1 MGIYIF
7 IYILSIKLSISFI
20 PKFIHI
26 ANNFCLFFVE
36 IFIMFLLQNVDAIH
50 RNYKKWCK
58 FCRKTKNHRHAQK
71 ASPLG
76 IKICTPPQKSS
87 NDKGFWLQYV
97 IISIITYIYH
107 LLYYHILYIILII
120 YNAGSYINVMQL
132 IIINIYT
139 III

>member
-1 MGIYIF
+1 MSFLSLILIYMGIYIF

-36 IFIMFLLQNVDAIH
+36 IFVMFLLQNVDAIH

-87 NDKGFWLQYV
+87 NDKGFRVL
-97 IISIITYIYH
+97 ISYNIHYN
-107 LLYYHILYIILII
+107 LYILFIILPYII
-120 YNAGSYINVMQL
+120 HYIN
-132 IIINIYT
+132 NK
-139 III
+139 

>member
-20 PKFIHI
+20 PNFIHI

-36 IFIMFLLQNVDAIH
+36 IFVMFLLQNVDAIH

-76 IKICTPPQKSS
+76 MKIYTPAPKSS
-87 NDKGFWLQYV
+87 NDKLFRASICYNIHYNLYMLF
-97 IISIITYIYH
+97 II
-107 LLYYHILYIILII
+107 LPYIIH
-120 YNAGSYINVMQL
+120 YIN
-132 IIINIYT
+132 IIQCWLMYQCYAAYYN
-139 III
+139 

>member
-26 ANNFCLFFVE
+26 TNNFCLFLLK
-36 IFIMFLLQNVDAIH
+36 FLLQNVDVIH
-50 RNYKKWCK
+50 RNYKKWCE

-76 IKICTPPQKSS
+76 IKNHTPPKNPAMTSVF
-87 NDKGFWLQYV
+87 GFQYV

-120 YNAGSYINVMQL
+120 YNAGSCINVMQL